1 MSEQGRLSRAA
12 AGLRGDG
19 RGWLLA
25 SVAVGWFLV
34 LGMRFVVP
42 GILPTITDDFTVSS
56 SEAGLAVTVL
66 WVTYAVMQFPAG
78 YFADRLG
85 ERVLL
90 AAALL
95 VSAAG
100 LVSYVFTP
108 TFALF
113 VLATGVFGLG
123 SGLYGPPRGTVIS
136 KTYDDNDGAAF
147 GVMLAAGSVGAAVL
161 PAAAGVAVGF
171 VGWRTAIGVVAPLL
185 VLAAVAIWWAVP
197 DTRVRRGPSASAES
211 DATGGPDAD
220 DAAPDGGTHS
230 MASAVRAA
238 AGAVRNRRIALAVA
252 GATLMLF
259 AFQAATAFLTTYL
272 TQVGGFSQGTAGA
285 VLGVLF
291 LVGAASQFVGG
302 GLADRF
308 GTPRVLVGIGAVSVV
323 PLAALPLVEGRLAL
337 ATVGALVGVR
347 MSIGPVSNAYIVDLL
362 PDDVQGTAWGALRT
376 GFFIVGSFGSTVV
389 GYMADAG
396 LFDVSFYLLAA
407 ITGVGA
413 GVYVFLPERP

>member
-1 MSEQGRLSRAA
+1 MSGYGRLGRAV
-12 AGLRGDG
+12 AGLRGEG
-19 RGWLLA
+19 RGWLLL

-42 GILPTITDDFTVSS
+42 GILPTITDDFTVSA

-66 WVTYAVMQFPAG
+66 WVTYAAMQFPAG

-90 AAALL
+90 VAGLL
-95 VSAAG
+95 VSAVG
-100 LVSYVFTP
+100 LVSYTFTP
-108 TFALF
+108 TFGLF

-136 KTYDDNDGAAF
+136 KTYDENDGAAF
-147 GVMLAAGSVGAAVL
+147 GLMLAAGSVGAAAL
-161 PAAAGVAVGF
+161 PAAAAVAVTA
-171 VGWRTAIGVVAPLL
+171 VGWRTAVGIVAPVFLL
-185 VLAAVAIWWAVP
+185 SAAAVWWAVP
-197 DTRVRRGPSASAES
+197 DTRIR
-211 DATGGPDAD
+211 AD
-220 DAAPDGGTHS
+220 GEGDGADRS
-230 MASAVRAA
+230 MGDAVRAA
-238 AGAVRNRRIALAVA
+238 AAAVRDRRIALAVA

-272 TQVGGFSQGTAGA
+272 TATGRFTQGTAGA
-285 VLGVLF
+285 VLGVFF
-291 LVGAASQFVGG
+291 LVGAASQFAGG

-308 GTPRVLVGIGAVSVV
+308 GTPRVLVGIGAASVV

-337 ATVGALVGVR
+337 GVVGALVGVR
-347 MSIGPVSNAYIVDLL
+347 MAVGPVSNAYIIALL

-376 GFFIVGSFGSTVV
+376 GFFIVGSFGSTAV

-396 LFDVSFYLLAA
+396 YFDLAFYMLAG
-407 ITGVGA
+407 ITAVGA

>member
-1 MSEQGRLSRAA
+1 MSGYGRLGRAV
-12 AGLRGDG
+12 AGLRGEG
-19 RGWLLA
+19 RGWLLL
-25 SVAVGWFLV
+25 SVAVGWFFV
-34 LGMRFVVP
+34 LGMRFAVP
-42 GILPTITDDFTVSS
+42 GILPTITDDFTVSA

-66 WVTYAVMQFPAG
+66 WVTYAAMQFPAG

-90 AAALL
+90 VAGLL
-95 VSAAG
+95 VSAVG
-100 LVSYVFTP
+100 LVSYTFTP
-108 TFALF
+108 TFGLF

-147 GVMLAAGSVGAAVL
+147 GLMLAAGSVGAAAL
-161 PAAAGVAVGF
+161 PAAAAVAVTS
-171 VGWRTAIGVVAPLL
+171 VGWRTAVGVVAPVFLL
-185 VLAAVAIWWAVP
+185 SAAAVWWAVP
-197 DTRVRRGPSASAES
+197 DTRIR
-211 DATGGPDAD
+211 AD
-220 DAAPDGGTHS
+220 GEGDGADRS
-230 MASAVRAA
+230 MGDAVRAA
-238 AGAVRNRRIALAVA
+238 AAAVRDRRIALAVA

-272 TQVGGFSQGTAGA
+272 TATGRFTQGTAGA

-291 LVGAASQFVGG
+291 LVGAASQFAGG

-308 GTPRVLVGIGAVSVV
+308 GTPRVLVGIGAASVV

-337 ATVGALVGVR
+337 GAVGALVGVR
-347 MSIGPVSNAYIVDLL
+347 MAVGPVSNAYIIALL

-376 GFFIVGSFGSTVV
+376 GFFIVGSFGSTAV

-396 LFDVSFYLLAA
+396 YFDLAFYMLAG
-407 ITGVGA
+407 ITAVGA

>member
-1 MSEQGRLSRAA
+1 MSGYGRLGRAV
-12 AGLRGDG
+12 AGLRGEG
-19 RGWLLA
+19 RGWLLL

-42 GILPTITDDFTVSS
+42 GILPTITDDFIVSA

-66 WVTYAVMQFPAG
+66 WVTYAAMQFPAG

-90 AAALL
+90 VAGLL
-95 VSAAG
+95 VSAVG
-100 LVSYVFTP
+100 LVSYTFTP
-108 TFALF
+108 TFGLF

-136 KTYDDNDGAAF
+136 KTYDENDGAAF
-147 GVMLAAGSVGAAVL
+147 GLMLAAGSVGAAAL
-161 PAAAGVAVGF
+161 PAAAAVAVTA
-171 VGWRTAIGVVAPLL
+171 VGWRTAVGIVAPVFLL
-185 VLAAVAIWWAVP
+185 SAAAVWWAVP
-197 DTRVRRGPSASAES
+197 DTRIRADGEGDGADRSMS
-211 DATGGPDAD
+211 D
-220 DAAPDGGTHS
+220 
-230 MASAVRAA
+230 AVRAA
-238 AGAVRNRRIALAVA
+238 AAAVRDRRIALAVA

-272 TQVGGFSQGTAGA
+272 TATGRFTQGTAGA
-285 VLGVLF
+285 VLGVFF
-291 LVGAASQFVGG
+291 LVGAASQFAGG

-308 GTPRVLVGIGAVSVV
+308 GTPRVLVGIGAASVV

-337 ATVGALVGVR
+337 GVVGALVGVR
-347 MSIGPVSNAYIVDLL
+347 MAVGPVSNAYIIALL

-376 GFFIVGSFGSTVV
+376 GFFIVGSFGSTAV

-396 LFDVSFYLLAA
+396 YFDLAFYMLAG
-407 ITGVGA
+407 ITAVGA

>member
-1 MSEQGRLSRAA
+1 MSSYGRLGRAV
-12 AGLRGDG
+12 AGLRGEG
-19 RGWLLA
+19 RGWLLL
-25 SVAVGWFLV
+25 SVAVGWFFV
-34 LGMRFVVP
+34 LGMRFAVP
-42 GILPTITDDFTVSS
+42 GILPTITDDFTVSA

-66 WVTYAVMQFPAG
+66 WVTYAAMQFPAG

-90 AAALL
+90 VAGLL
-95 VSAAG
+95 VSAVG
-100 LVSYVFTP
+100 LVSYTFTP
-108 TFALF
+108 TFGLF

-147 GVMLAAGSVGAAVL
+147 GLMLAAGSVGAAAL
-161 PAAAGVAVGF
+161 PAAAAVAVTS
-171 VGWRTAIGVVAPLL
+171 VGWRTAVGVVAPVFLL
-185 VLAAVAIWWAVP
+185 SAAAVWWAVP
-197 DTRVRRGPSASAES
+197 DTRIR
-211 DATGGPDAD
+211 AD
-220 DAAPDGGTHS
+220 GEGDGADRS
-230 MASAVRAA
+230 MGDAVRAA
-238 AGAVRNRRIALAVA
+238 AAAVRDRRIALAVA

-272 TQVGGFSQGTAGA
+272 TATGRFTQGTAGA

-291 LVGAASQFVGG
+291 LVGAASQFAGG

-308 GTPRVLVGIGAVSVV
+308 GTPRVLVGIGAASVV

-337 ATVGALVGVR
+337 GAVGALVGVR
-347 MSIGPVSNAYIVDLL
+347 MAVGPVSNAYIIALL

-396 LFDVSFYLLAA
+396 LFDLAFYMLAG
-407 ITGVGA
+407 ITAVGA

>member
-1 MSEQGRLSRAA
+1 MSGYGRLGRAV
-12 AGLRGDG
+12 AGLRGEG
-19 RGWLLA
+19 RGWLLL
-25 SVAVGWFLV
+25 SVAVGWFFV
-34 LGMRFVVP
+34 LGMRFAVP
-42 GILPTITDDFTVSS
+42 GILPTITDDFTVSA

-66 WVTYAVMQFPAG
+66 WVTYAAMQFPAG

-90 AAALL
+90 VAGLL
-95 VSAAG
+95 VSAVG
-100 LVSYVFTP
+100 LVSYTFTP
-108 TFALF
+108 TFGLF

-147 GVMLAAGSVGAAVL
+147 GLMLAAGSVGAAAL
-161 PAAAGVAVGF
+161 PAAAAVAVTA
-171 VGWRTAIGVVAPLL
+171 VGWRTAVGIVAPVFLL
-185 VLAAVAIWWAVP
+185 SAAAVWWAVP
-197 DTRVRRGPSASAES
+197 DTRIR
-211 DATGGPDAD
+211 AD
-220 DAAPDGGTHS
+220 GEGDGADRS
-230 MASAVRAA
+230 MGDAVRAA
-238 AGAVRNRRIALAVA
+238 AAAVRDRRIALAVA

-272 TQVGGFSQGTAGA
+272 TATGRFTQGTAGA
-285 VLGVLF
+285 VLGVFF
-291 LVGAASQFVGG
+291 LVGAASQFAGG

-308 GTPRVLVGIGAVSVV
+308 GTPRVLVGIGAASVV

-337 ATVGALVGVR
+337 GVVGALVGVR
-347 MSIGPVSNAYIVDLL
+347 MAVGPVSNAYIIALL

-396 LFDVSFYLLAA
+396 LFDLAFYMLAG
-407 ITGVGA
+407 ITAVGA
-413 GVYVFLPERP
+413 SVYVFLPERP

>member
-1 MSEQGRLSRAA
+1 MSEQGRLSRAV

-19 RGWLLA
+19 RGRLL
-25 SVAVGWFLV
+25 VAVAIGWFLV

-56 SEAGLAVTVL
+56 SEAGVAVTVL

-95 VSAAG
+95 VSGAG

-123 SGLYGPPRGTVIS
+123 TGLYGPPRGTVIS

-147 GVMLAAGSVGAAVL
+147 GLMLAAGSVGAAVL
-161 PAAAGVAVGF
+161 PAVAGVAVGV
-171 VGWRTAIGVVAPLL
+171 VGWRTAIGVVAPAFL
-185 VLAAVAIWWAVP
+185 LAAVALWWAVP
-197 DTRVRRGPSASAES
+197 DTRVRPGVSASTES
-211 DATGGPDAD
+211 E
-220 DAAPDGGTHS
+220 AAPDGGGHS

-238 AGAVRNRRIALAVA
+238 AGAVRDRRIALAVA

-272 TQVGGFSQGTAGA
+272 TESGDFSQGTAGA

-291 LVGAASQFVGG
+291 LVGAASQFAGG

-308 GTPRVLVGIGAVSVV
+308 GTPRVLFGIGAVSVV

-337 ATVGALVGVR
+337 GIVGALVGVR

-376 GFFIVGSFGSTVV
+376 GLFVVGSFGSTVV

-396 LFDVSFYLLAA
+396 LFDVSFYLLAV
-407 ITGVGA
+407 ITAVGA
-413 GVYVFLPERP
+413 SVYVFLPERAC

>member
-1 MSEQGRLSRAA
+1 MSGYGRLGRAV
-12 AGLRGDG
+12 AGLRGEG
-19 RGWLLA
+19 RGWLLL
-25 SVAVGWFLV
+25 SVAVGWFFV
-34 LGMRFVVP
+34 LGMRFAVP
-42 GILPTITDDFTVSS
+42 GILPTITDDFTVSA

-66 WVTYAVMQFPAG
+66 WVTYAAMQFPAG

-90 AAALL
+90 VAGLL
-95 VSAAG
+95 VSAVG
-100 LVSYVFTP
+100 LVSYTFTP
-108 TFALF
+108 TFGLF

-147 GVMLAAGSVGAAVL
+147 GLMLAAGSVGAAAL
-161 PAAAGVAVGF
+161 PAAAAVAVTA
-171 VGWRTAIGVVAPLL
+171 VGWRTAVGVVAPVFLL
-185 VLAAVAIWWAVP
+185 SAAAVWWAVP
-197 DTRVRRGPSASAES
+197 DTRIR
-211 DATGGPDAD
+211 AD
-220 DAAPDGGTHS
+220 GEGDGADRS
-230 MASAVRAA
+230 MGDAVRAA
-238 AGAVRNRRIALAVA
+238 AAAVRDRRIALAVA

-272 TQVGGFSQGTAGA
+272 TATGRFTQGTAGA
-285 VLGVLF
+285 VLGVFF
-291 LVGAASQFVGG
+291 LVGAASQFAGG

-308 GTPRVLVGIGAVSVV
+308 GTPRVLVGIGAASVV

-337 ATVGALVGVR
+337 GAVGALVGVR
-347 MSIGPVSNAYIVDLL
+347 MAVGPVSNAYIIGLL

-376 GFFIVGSFGSTVV
+376 GFFIVGSFGSTAV

-396 LFDVSFYLLAA
+396 YFDLAFYMLAG
-407 ITGVGA
+407 ITAVGA

>member
-1 MSEQGRLSRAA
+1 MSGYGRLGRAV
-12 AGLRGDG
+12 AGLRGEG
-19 RGWLLA
+19 RGWLLL

-42 GILPTITDDFTVSS
+42 GILPTITDDFTVSA

-66 WVTYAVMQFPAG
+66 WVTYATMQFPAG

-90 AAALL
+90 VAGLL
-95 VSAAG
+95 VSAVG
-100 LVSYVFTP
+100 LVSYTFTP
-108 TFALF
+108 TFGLF

-147 GVMLAAGSVGAAVL
+147 GLMLAAGSVGAAAL
-161 PAAAGVAVGF
+161 PAAAAVAVTS
-171 VGWRTAIGVVAPLL
+171 VGWRTAVGVVAPVFLL
-185 VLAAVAIWWAVP
+185 SAAAVWWAVP
-197 DTRVRRGPSASAES
+197 DTRIRADGEGDGADRSMG
-211 DATGGPDAD
+211 DAVQ
-220 DAAPDGGTHS
+220 AA
-230 MASAVRAA
+230 AAAVRD
-238 AGAVRNRRIALAVA
+238 RRIALAVA

-272 TQVGGFSQGTAGA
+272 TATGRFTQGTAGA

-291 LVGAASQFVGG
+291 LVGAASQFAGG

-308 GTPRVLVGIGAVSVV
+308 GTPRVLVGIGAASVV

-337 ATVGALVGVR
+337 GVVGALVGVR
-347 MSIGPVSNAYIVDLL
+347 MAVGPVSNAYIIALL

-396 LFDVSFYLLAA
+396 YFDLAFYMLAG
-407 ITGVGA
+407 ITAVGA

>member
-1 MSEQGRLSRAA
+1 MSGYGRLGRAV
-12 AGLRGDG
+12 AGLRGEG
-19 RGWLLA
+19 RGWLLL
-25 SVAVGWFLV
+25 SVAVGWFFV
-34 LGMRFVVP
+34 LGMRFAVP
-42 GILPTITDDFTVSS
+42 GILPTITDDFTVSA

-66 WVTYAVMQFPAG
+66 WVTYAAMQFPAG

-90 AAALL
+90 VAGLL
-95 VSAAG
+95 VSAVG
-100 LVSYVFTP
+100 LVSYTFTP
-108 TFALF
+108 TFGLF

-147 GVMLAAGSVGAAVL
+147 GLMLAAGSVGAAAL
-161 PAAAGVAVGF
+161 PAAAAVAVTS
-171 VGWRTAIGVVAPLL
+171 VGWRTAVGVVAPVFLL
-185 VLAAVAIWWAVP
+185 SAAAVWWAVP
-197 DTRVRRGPSASAES
+197 DTRIR
-211 DATGGPDAD
+211 AD
-220 DAAPDGGTHS
+220 GEGDGADRS
-230 MASAVRAA
+230 MGDAVRAA
-238 AGAVRNRRIALAVA
+238 AAAVRDRRIALAVA

-272 TQVGGFSQGTAGA
+272 TATGRFTQGTAGA

-291 LVGAASQFVGG
+291 LVGAASQFAGG

-308 GTPRVLVGIGAVSVV
+308 GTPRVLVGIGAASVV

-337 ATVGALVGVR
+337 GVVGALVGVR
-347 MSIGPVSNAYIVDLL
+347 MAVGPVSNAYIIALL

-376 GFFIVGSFGSTVV
+376 GFFIVGSFGSTAV

-396 LFDVSFYLLAA
+396 YFDLAFYMLAG
-407 ITGVGA
+407 ITAVGA

>member
-1 MSEQGRLSRAA
+1 MSGYGRLGRAV
-12 AGLRGDG
+12 AGLRGEG
-19 RGWLLA
+19 RGWLLL
-25 SVAVGWFLV
+25 SVAVGWFFV

-42 GILPTITDDFTVSS
+42 GILPTITDDFTVSA

-66 WVTYAVMQFPAG
+66 WVTYAAMQFPAG

-90 AAALL
+90 VAGLL
-95 VSAAG
+95 VSAVG
-100 LVSYVFTP
+100 LVSYTFTP
-108 TFALF
+108 TFGLF

-136 KTYDDNDGAAF
+136 KTYDENDGAAF
-147 GVMLAAGSVGAAVL
+147 GLMLAAGSVGAAVL
-161 PAAAGVAVGF
+161 PAAAAVAVTS
-171 VGWRTAIGVVAPLL
+171 VGWRTAVGVVAPVFLL
-185 VLAAVAIWWAVP
+185 SAAAVWWAVP
-197 DTRVRRGPSASAES
+197 DTRIRTADGEGDGADRSMS
-211 DATGGPDAD
+211 D
-220 DAAPDGGTHS
+220 
-230 MASAVRAA
+230 AVRAA
-238 AGAVRNRRIALAVA
+238 AAAVRDRRIALAVA

-272 TQVGGFSQGTAGA
+272 TATGRFTQGTAGA
-285 VLGVLF
+285 VLGVFF
-291 LVGAASQFVGG
+291 LVGAASQFAGG

-308 GTPRVLVGIGAVSVV
+308 GTPRVLVGIGAASVV

-337 ATVGALVGVR
+337 GVVGALVGVR
-347 MSIGPVSNAYIVDLL
+347 MAVGPVSNAYIIALL

-396 LFDVSFYLLAA
+396 LFDLAFYMLAG
-407 ITGVGA
+407 ITAVGA